1 MSGGL
6 RLVPLDEVAKLSDA
20 ERLREVFGVSDSA
33 QIVHIKG
40 FGNGIDFTSEFNS
53 SARAEALKV
62 IESVDAKTIVWDG
75 DDFNQTGFTSL
86 VPLCAAS
93 GIERRFVAFRRDD
106 GASVKALQASWN
118 EFAGSTRLPVTVVLV
133 PHDVGVDGLS
143 SLDAESPLFW
153 AQLGLVAI
161 KCSGSQRSLCLGGG
175 DTVVQEALLS
185 PTVKFD
191 VWCVKRRNIN
201 TSAIQLTAFESMDK
215 LPPNVTL
222 YNGSHPRSC
231 RFGESVC

>member
-93 GIERRFVAFRRDD
+93 GVERFVAFRRDD
-106 GASVKALQASWN
+106 AVSVGELQASWH
-118 EFAGSTRLPVTVVLV
+118 EFASSAHLPVTVVLV
-133 PHDVGVDGLS
+133 PHDVGPDGVS
-143 SLDAESPLFW
+143 SLDAESPQRW
-153 AQLGLVAI
+153 AQLGQVAL
-161 KCSGSQRSLCLGGG
+161 KYSGSQRSLCLGGG
-175 DTVVQEALLS
+175 DTVVHEALLS
-185 PTVKFD
+185 PTVNFD
-191 VWCVKRRNIN
+191 VWCVKRKNKRSN
-201 TSAIQLTAFESMDK
+201 AMEPTAFESMDE

-222 YNGSHPRSC
+222 HNGTHASSC
-231 RFGESVC
+231 RVGESMC